1 MLLSKLMACR
11 DKCSVQIV
19 AMSATMAGLDSLSTW
34 LDAHLFLTNFR
45 PVPLTEHA
53 VFEGTVYV
61 KQAQALG
68 SVVADPE
75 KILEESRRLPVKG
88 KDDKWSLLAL
98 VSEVVREGH
107 SVLIFCAS
115 RHAAQSCAAML
126 SKELAAYVGKPSQ
139 EQKAAREE
147 LVSRLIPCTAAV
159 MLPCETLQFV
169 TNSKVVCDAFTGVE
183 LLLD

>member
-1 MLLSKLMACR
+1 M
-11 DKCSVQIV
+11 
-19 AMSATMAGLDSLSTW
+19 
-34 LDAHLFLTNFR
+34 
-45 PVPLTEHA
+45 PVP
-53 VFEGTVYV
+53 VFTGHQHTSFPRL
-61 KQAQALG
+61 Q
-68 SVVADPE
+68 SC
-75 KILEESRRLPVKG
+75 RLPVKG

-159 MLPCETLQFV
+159 MLPCETLQ
-169 TNSKVVCDAFTGVE
+169 
-183 LLLD
+183 LLQIAKLSAMPSLV